1 MVVLAT
7 DQNEGANLMLS
18 DSGQCSRFV
27 QRVVVL
33 CCLFV
38 LAVASLGRS
47 QTAPM
52 SNDDVI
58 ALVEGGLGA
67 AVLTAAISRAETVD
81 FDVDAG
87 LLQLAQAGVPD
98 EVITAMM
105 EKQSAQDDAAA
116 LAATAAELSARP
128 SPGIY
133 LVQADGAEMRLDPT
147 TYAAQNASGWRS
159 RLTLGIAR
167 DQLKATVPRSR
178 AVIRAASFRPTFRFV
193 FPLQGRNEQA
203 TFQDPDVTITT
214 SADGWWI
221 RTHGLVTNPN
231 QFALAQFEVR
241 EGRRELVVGL
251 ESEFRASRG
260 PRGEDMR
267 EFEYQM
273 LEPGIY
279 EVTVTQ
285 TLGSGEFC
293 FFPILSGNVDG
304 DRGGA
309 GSNQIFDF
317 GVGP

>member
-1 MVVLAT
+1 VT
-7 DQNEGANLMLS
+7 
-18 DSGQCSRFV
+18 
-27 QRVVVL
+27 
-33 CCLFV
+33 
-38 LAVASLGRS
+38 
-47 QTAPM
+47 
-52 SNDDVI
+52 
-58 ALVEGGLGA
+58 
-67 AVLTAAISRAETVD
+67 
-81 FDVDAG
+81 
-87 LLQLAQAGVPD
+87 
-98 EVITAMM
+98 
-105 EKQSAQDDAAA
+105 
-116 LAATAAELSARP
+116 
-128 SPGIY
+128 
-133 LVQADGAEMRLDPT
+133 
-147 TYAAQNASGWRS
+147 
-159 RLTLGIAR
+159 
-167 DQLKATVPRSR
+167 
-178 AVIRAASFRPTFRFV
+178 RAASSRPTFRFV
-193 FPLQGRNEQA
+193 FPLPGPNEQG
-203 TFQDPDVTITT
+203 TFQNPNVTIST

-221 RTHGLVTNPN
+221 RTQGLVTNPN

-285 TLGSGEFC
+285 TLGAGEFC

>member
-1 MVVLAT
+1 MESVYRR
-7 DQNEGANLMLS
+7 S
-18 DSGQCSRFV
+18 V
-27 QRVVVL
+27 QAAHRVVVL
-33 CCLFV
+33 CCLLMLFAP
-38 LAVASLGRS
+38 LARAQSAAM
-47 QTAPM
+47 TNA
-52 SNDDVI
+52 DVI

-67 AVLTAAISRAETVD
+67 SVLVAAVSRAEAVD
-81 FDVDAG
+81 FDVVGG

-105 EKQSAQDDAAA
+105 ERQTAQDEAAVNAAA
-116 LAATAAELSARP
+116 EAARSARP

-133 LVQADGAEMRLDPT
+133 LLQDDGTEQRLDPT
-147 TYAAQNASGWRS
+147 TYASQNASGWRS

-167 DQLKATVPRSR
+167 DQTKATVPRSR
-178 AVIRAASFRPTFRFV
+178 AVVRAPSSRPSFVFV
-193 FPLQGRNEQA
+193 FPLQAPDGQV
-203 TFQDPDVTITT
+203 FQSPNVAITNA
-214 SADGWWI
+214 SDGWWI
-221 RTHGLVTNPN
+221 RTQGLVSNPN

-251 ESEFRASRG
+251 SSQYRSSAG

-267 EFEYQM
+267 EFEYQL

-285 TLGSGEFC
+285 TLGPGEFC

-304 DRGGA
+304 ERGGA
-309 GSNQIFDF
+309 GANQIFDF